1 MKLQDIYPI
10 LNETDEIEIRSC
22 WENKK
27 LFASY
32 ENKNDISIKYAGKSG
47 EKPGAYCSITFHVT
61 DCYEGCHTCKNVGTK
76 ENRLCYGC
84 NKTGG

>member
-32 ENKNDISIKYAGKSG
+32 ENKNDISIKYA
-47 EKPGAYCSITFHVT
+47 
-61 DCYEGCHTCKNVGTK
+61 DCDVVEISQRGDKYIVIYLDRVEA
-76 ENRLCYGC
+76 
-84 NKTGG
+84 